1 MWNFINEYL
10 LNHLSSTIKDGDLL
24 FSYAQIIDLVKRH
37 GQILKSK
44 LKPKSKCAIL
54 CNTGIN
60 TTIGLLSCWYAELI
74 AIPMSKNYGPK
85 HYEQIIALTEPSVMV
100 TDSNDISY
108 NCTYNLNTCSFGG
121 DAILY
126 DSDSFL
132 SDVAVIMCTSGTTG
146 KPKSTMITAAGLKNN
161 ILAID
166 RYFKINFSDIIL
178 IARPI
183 YHCAVLTGELLIS
196 LYKGVNIVFC
206 NSVYNPM
213 SVVTYAERYQ
223 ITTLCGTPT
232 LLHHI
237 SQFIKRSN
245 KSLSIVNIAISGEC
259 LNRETAKKIRDAFP
273 TANIYNVYG
282 LTEAAPRVSYLPP
295 IEFDC
300 YPESVGYPLD
310 GAAIK
315 IVDKKTGE
323 ELPNNTHGII
333 FVSSP
338 CLMKGYYRNPE
349 LSNDTVRNGWL
360 NTRDIGYKDN
370 GGRLYILSR
379 ADDMIIKAGM
389 NIYPKEIEN
398 AIGTIPEIAECMAY
412 SEKSTNGDSIVVDLV
427 LNNEY
432 EDREVKL
439 LMQKVK
445 NILPDYLMP
454 SKINIVKS
462 LPRNASGKIVRYRET
477 II

>member
-1 MWNFINEYL
+1 MWNFINECL

-24 FSYAQIIDLVKRH
+24 FSYAQIIDLTKRH
-37 GQILKSK
+37 GQILKSI
-44 LKPKSKCAIL
+44 LKPKLKCAIL
-54 CNTGIN
+54 CNSGLN
-60 TTIGLLSCWYAELI
+60 ATIALLSCWYAELI

-85 HYEQIIALTEPSVMV
+85 HYEQIISLTGPSVII
-100 TDSNDISY
+100 TDCNDINY
-108 NCTYNLNTCSFGG
+108 NCTYNLNTYSFSG

-126 DSDSFL
+126 DSESLL

-146 KPKSTMITAAGLKNN
+146 KPKGTMITETGLKNN

-196 LYKGVNIVFC
+196 LYKGVNIVFY
-206 NSVYNPM
+206 NAVYNPM
-213 SVVTYAERYQ
+213 SVVTYAERCQ

-232 LLHHI
+232 LLRHI

-245 KSLSIVNIAISGEC
+245 KSLSIINIAISGEC

-300 YPESVGYPLD
+300 YPESVGYPLN
-310 GAAIK
+310 GVEIK

-323 ELPNNTHGII
+323 ELLNNTHGIV

-360 NTRDIGYKDN
+360 NTRDIGYKDED
-370 GGRLYILSR
+370 GRLYILSR

-412 SEKSTNGDSIVVDLV
+412 REKSTNGDSIVVDLV
-427 LNNEY
+427 LNNVN
-432 EDREVKL
+432 EDSEVKL

-462 LPRNASGKIVRYRET
+462 LSRNASGKIVRYRDSV
-477 II
+477 I